1 MQAELLSRHVL
12 FIFFSTLI
20 ENSEMSITIDSDFQ
34 HISLVWD
41 LRWTS
46 AYRSLKIGDQR
57 GLGVRCV

>member
-46 AYRSLKIGDQR
+46 AYRVVS
-57 GLGVRCV
+57 